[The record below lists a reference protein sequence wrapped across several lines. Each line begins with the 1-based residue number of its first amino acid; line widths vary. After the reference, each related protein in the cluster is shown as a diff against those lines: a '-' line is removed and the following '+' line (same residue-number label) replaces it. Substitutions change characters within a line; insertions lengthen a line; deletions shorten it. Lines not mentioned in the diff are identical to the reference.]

1 MATKWLHRVVTI
13 AGLWA
18 LSTTGASAL
27 TLQIISGG
35 LSATNL
41 NYACPTGSANC
52 SVSRDFELS
61 ALAPASGSI
70 VIDNTG
76 TVATISLS
84 IAGATFDPIGAGSPI
99 VFGATSYSATISGA
113 SLSTT
118 PVGPGTGGIDYG
130 FGTGSVSGTANL
142 SAFGVTPSVNITCSY
157 PSGIGTCG
165 ITFGRTGFTGV
176 EGHDWVHTFNV
187 SVVAL
192 PEPATALLVV
202 FAAAGLLLRSR
213 RA

>member
-1 MATKWLHRVVTI
+1 MI
-13 AGLWA
+13 G
-18 LSTTGASAL
+18 
-27 TLQIISGG
+27 
-35 LSATNL
+35 
-41 NYACPTGSANC
+41 CPTGYSTDLTSSSTRPVFPSLESA
-52 SVSRDFELS
+52 
-61 ALAPASGSI
+61 A
-70 VIDNTG
+70 
-76 TVATISLS
+76 
-84 IAGATFDPIGAGSPI
+84 
-99 VFGATSYSATISGA
+99 ISGA

-176 EGHDWVHTFNV
+176 EGHAWVHTFNV